1 MPTKILW
8 DYMVY
13 WSITGFIFMHDQ
25 SLRQTMYMRNM
36 NRLSRLGKLN
46 HFMQDFFRQWHEATK
61 DIEAGGTVDISQMP
75 LIRESNQRLKDNMTN
90 GQFTKQFGL
99 NLAQLETLGCEI
111 VQQSGMAIDPPFKK
125 SLVSVVRQNGFDSIF
140 TNTVPTTRT
149 IEPELDYATS

>member
-1 MPTKILW
+1 
-8 DYMVY
+8 
-13 WSITGFIFMHDQ
+13 
-25 SLRQTMYMRNM
+25 
-36 NRLSRLGKLN
+36 
-46 HFMQDFFRQWHEATK
+46 MQDFFRQWHEATK